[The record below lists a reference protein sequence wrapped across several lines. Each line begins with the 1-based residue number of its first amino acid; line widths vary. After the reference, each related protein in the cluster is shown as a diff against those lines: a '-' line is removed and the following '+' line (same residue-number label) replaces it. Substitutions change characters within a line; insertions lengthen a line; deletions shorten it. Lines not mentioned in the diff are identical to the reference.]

1 MPIENLFTPSGRRH
15 RPQTGI
21 VRGGGGM
28 VGTGGG
34 MNLAMDPM
42 SLLNSFFG
50 LKERYDS
57 SQAEDVVVK
66 KLQNL
71 YNMSGEQATTL
82 YNNLGPEKSF
92 NLANPTLKSEAAGIV
107 NANAIQGI
115 QKNKPVQ
122 PIIPPTGQVGLG
134 PLTETGIKPE
144 NAQALEAAGG
154 LVNEDEVTFPSP
166 LSPLQQ
172 AEQDAQ
178 KESPFFKNLLHQVKK
193 SPPYEGIAK
202 NALEPIDKTRSAT
215 PSDFLEYEGKSLA
228 MQEIP
233 EFRNPIS
240 GDIATSAGEIE
251 ANKLLWE
258 DPSSMRIAR
267 DETSIREDILLRKQS
282 RIALGRLSNV
292 PSTDLLGNRLAG
304 DAGFPAPLK
313 FSADVVEYL
322 AANGIRADQFDTTNP
337 IHVATLAQ
345 GGGNNT
351 IFSPFF
357 RSTENV
363 LKNLDDDA
371 KEYYMSK
378 SVTQVAEWKKQ
389 GQVGADLMHKD
400 FAEWLGARKKIK
412 DRLASATNT
421 NARIRILFDE
431 KNDIRNQFVNAKK
444 VKFFKDLQPLVAAA
458 RVSTKGTMR
467 DGKLVPIDK
476 GVQDITLVKALN
488 KFIEPNSA
496 VLGQEFDQIFR
507 ALATPDQL
515 KAWLEQAISGG
526 LKLRD
531 KQRQSIIDFGMN
543 LEAELKSKHVF
554 PEIDRAKSQ
563 LDFLNSHLSLGDS
576 TIETTDVLTGK
587 KTKDTADM
595 RVKLRHIV
603 DPKLLEDWTIYKASL
618 VKSVKK

>member
-1 MPIENLFTPSGRRH
+1 MVEKLFTPTGRRYSG
-15 RPQTGI
+15 PGSSVT
-21 VRGGGGM
+21 RGSGGS

-34 MNLAMDPM
+34 GTSVDPM
-42 SLLNSFFG
+42 SLLNTFFG
-50 LKERYDS
+50 LKDRYDA

-82 YNNLGPEKSF
+82 YNSLGPEKSF
-92 NLANPTLKSEAAGIV
+92 NLANPTLQSEAAGVI
-107 NANAIQGI
+107 NAQTIEGVRKVIPETKTTLLPPGNVGI
-115 QKNKPVQ
+115 
-122 PIIPPTGQVGLG
+122 G
-134 PLTETGIKPE
+134 PLTEVDDKGNEITHKP
-144 NAQALEAAGG
+144 
-154 LVNEDEVTFPSP
+154 P
-166 LSPLQQ
+166 LSLSEQK
-172 AEQDAQ
+172 EQDA
-178 KESPFFKNLLHQVKK
+178 KKISPFFQNLTKVKRK
-193 SPPYEGIAK
+193 TPPYEELAK
-202 NALEPIDKTRSAT
+202 RALEPIETTRSAT
-215 PSDFLEYEGKSLA
+215 PSDFLKYEGDSLA
-228 MQEIP
+228 IQEIP

-240 GDIATSAGEIE
+240 GDIATSAEEIE

-267 DETSIREDILLRKQS
+267 GETSIREDILLKKQS

-337 IHVATLAQ
+337 IHVAILAQ
-345 GGGNNT
+345 GGGNNA

-378 SVTQVAEWKKQ
+378 SVTQVAGWKKQ
-389 GQVGADLMHKD
+389 GQAGADLMHKD

-467 DGKLVPIDK
+467 DGELVPMDK

-515 KAWLEQAISGG
+515 KAWLEQAITGG
-526 LKLRD
+526 LKLTD

-543 LEAELKSKHVF
+543 LETELRTEHVY
-554 PEIDRAKSQ
+554 PEIDRTQKQ

-576 TIETTDVLTGK
+576 TIESTHPITGK
-587 KTKDTADM
+587 KTKETTDM
-595 RVKLRHIV
+595 RVKLRHVI
-603 DPKLLEDWTIYKASL
+603 DPKLLQDWTIYKASR
-618 VKSVKK
+618 VKSAKE